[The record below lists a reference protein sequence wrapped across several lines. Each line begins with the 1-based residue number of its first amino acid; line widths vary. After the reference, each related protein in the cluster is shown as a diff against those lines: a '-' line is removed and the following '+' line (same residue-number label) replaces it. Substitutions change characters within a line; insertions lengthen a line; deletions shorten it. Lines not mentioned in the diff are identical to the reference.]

1 MLKRTGSVVIALLWL
16 SGTAFASEQATEK
29 GGENEKSLK
38 QFLHVYN
45 YDPLELHEIW
55 RQSEQRKHLAGPLWL
70 GGYYIPPSQQPGPNV
85 GPPLQIWGRG
95 FGTSLWRDPVTG
107 WPIR

>member
-1 MLKRTGSVVIALLWL
+1 MVRGIACLLIALFWL
-16 SGTAFASEQATEK
+16 SGTALTGAQATEK
-29 GGENEKSLK
+29 DGEKKSLK

-45 YDPLELHEIW
+45 YDPRELHEIW
-55 RQSEQRKHLAGPLWL
+55 QQSEQRKHLAGPIWL

>member
-1 MLKRTGSVVIALLWL
+1 MVRGTALVVIALFWL
-16 SGTAFASEQATEK
+16 SGTALTGAQTTEK
-29 GGENEKSLK
+29 NGEKKSLK

-45 YDPLELHEIW
+45 YDPRELHEIW
-55 RQSEQRKHLAGPLWL
+55 QESEQRKHLAGPFWL
-70 GGYYIPPSQQPGPNV
+70 GGYYIPPSQQPGP

>member
-1 MLKRTGSVVIALLWL
+1 MVIALFWP
-16 SGTAFASEQATEK
+16 GPAFTSAQTTETD
-29 GGENEKSLK
+29 GEKKSLK
-38 QFLHVYN
+38 QFLHVYD
-45 YDPLELHEIW
+45 YDPRELHEIW
-55 RQSEQRKHLAGPLWL
+55 RQSEQEKHLTGPFWL

-107 WPIR
+107 WPTR

>member
-1 MLKRTGSVVIALLWL
+1 MVRGTALVAIALFWL
-16 SGTAFASEQATEK
+16 SGTALTSDQTTEK
-29 GGENEKSLK
+29 NGEKKSLK

-45 YDPLELHEIW
+45 YDPGELHGIW
-55 RQSEQRKHLAGPLWL
+55 QESERRKHLAGPFWL
-70 GGYYIPPSQQPGPNV
+70 GGYYIPPSQQPGP
-85 GPPLQIWGRG
+85 GSSLQIWGRG

>member
-1 MLKRTGSVVIALLWL
+1 MKILFITAGAGGMYCGSCLR
-16 SGTAFASEQATEK
+16 
-29 GGENEKSLK
+29 
-38 QFLHVYN
+38 
-45 YDPLELHEIW
+45 ELHEIW
-55 RQSEQRKHLAGPLWL
+55 QESERRKHLAGPFWL
-70 GGYYIPPSQQPGPNV
+70 GGYYIPPSQQPGP